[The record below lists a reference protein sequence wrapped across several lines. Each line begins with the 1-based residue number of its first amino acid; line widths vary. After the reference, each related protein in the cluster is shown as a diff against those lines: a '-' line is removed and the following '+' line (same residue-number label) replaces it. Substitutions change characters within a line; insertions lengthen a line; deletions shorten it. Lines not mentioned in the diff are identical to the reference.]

1 VERSGPGSGRSF
13 RRLWTTW
20 TTGQVLVGPVVD
32 FEPEA
37 PEVLGFASLVA
48 AVVGADEVAVEPS
61 FAGLDVDAA
70 DDDVGDVLGADEV
83 DE

>member
-1 VERSGPGSGRSF
+1 
-13 RRLWTTW
+13 
-20 TTGQVLVGPVVD
+20 VLLGPVVD

-70 DDDVGDVLGADEV
+70 TTTTSGTCSGRTRSTSSP
-83 DE
+83 